1 MSGQSPTGRE
11 IFSLLPAAAGSPSR
25 SESTPSLSGEEAQVL
40 EAVAVSV
47 SRPPAAVVVTVG
59 IATRAVEA
67 GEQTGPSAAEADSDS
82 ETLMGE
88 EEEEEE
94 AEADGS
100 GSSSSGG
107 AATRSSFLT
116 PGCDQGIGKVLE
128 DLRKAEEANRREW
141 EERERARVEREEEVR
156 RLTGRFLPFSL
167 LV

>member
-11 IFSLLPAAAGSPSR
+11 TFSLLPAAAGSPSR

-40 EAVAVSV
+40 EAVAISV

-88 EEEEEE
+88 EEEEE
-94 AEADGS
+94 AETDSS

-141 EERERARVEREEEVR
+141 EERGRARVEREEEVR
-156 RLTGRFLPFSL
+156 RLTGRFFPFSL
-167 LV
+167 FV